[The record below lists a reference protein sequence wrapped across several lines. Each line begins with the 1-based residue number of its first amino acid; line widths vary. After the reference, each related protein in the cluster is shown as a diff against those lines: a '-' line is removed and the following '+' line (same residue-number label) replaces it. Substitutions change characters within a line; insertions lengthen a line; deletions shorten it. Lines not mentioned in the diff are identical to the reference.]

1 MGKSKKNLEDLKKDL
16 KTINKDDMNKIVGGK
31 NDKNKNKWNN
41 GNGCSGI
48 VPQ

>member
-16 KTINKDDMNKIVGGK
+16 KTIKKDDQKKIVGG
-31 NDKNKNKWNN
+31 KNKNKWNN